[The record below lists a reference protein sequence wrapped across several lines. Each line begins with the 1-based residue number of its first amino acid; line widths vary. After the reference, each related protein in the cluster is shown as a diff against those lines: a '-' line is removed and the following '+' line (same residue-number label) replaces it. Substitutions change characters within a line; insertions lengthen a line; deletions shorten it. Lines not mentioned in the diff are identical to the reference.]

1 MLLHND
7 QMFNCLLGKL
17 LNARFLL
24 SQFSSVQF
32 ISVAQSC
39 PTLCDPMN
47 CSTPGLHVHHQL
59 FLDIS
64 NLSSGALS
72 PGSSGLKN
80 LPASLGDVG
89 SIPASGRSPAEGN
102 GNPFQYSYLG
112 NPMDRGAWLATV
124 HEVAKRSDT
133 TERVNNILEFMLQ
146 FCLQQTFISFISL
159 LSQLLYHRL

>member
-1 MLLHND
+1 
-7 QMFNCLLGKL
+7 
-17 LNARFLL
+17 
-24 SQFSSVQF
+24 
-32 ISVAQSC
+32 
-39 PTLCDPMN
+39 MN

-102 GNPFQYSYLG
+102 GNPLQYSYLG
-112 NPMDRGAWLATV
+112 NPIDIGAWLATV
-124 HEVAKRSDT
+124 HEVAKRSGT
-133 TERVNNILEFMLQ
+133 TERVNNNILEFMLQ
-146 FCLQQTFISFISL
+146 FCLQQTFISFVSL
-159 LSQLLYHRL
+159 LSQLLYYRL